1 MDPFRQ
7 PVRPA
12 IWAAALSALLGA
24 GGLIMQLVGLVSPD
38 AVVNVDVVPASIVL
52 AFLAFLAIAGA
63 LLALGLGVAT
73 LVLAIVV
80 TVRGRGPLRRG
91 GIVLLVAWALSL
103 SVSFSASGDVSG
115 AAAAVS
121 RAAGVLETV
130 VDLLQ
135 SVLLL
140 VGAVVL
146 LRGVAEVRRQR
157 EAVGEV

>member
-1 MDPFRQ
+1 MDVDPFRQ

-38 AVVNVDVVPASIVL
+38 AVVNVDVVPASIV
-52 AFLAFLAIAGA
+52 LAFLAIAGA

-121 RAAGVLETV
+121 RAASVLETV

-140 VGAVVL
+140 VGAAVL